1 MSPTSL
7 HRLATVAAAATA
19 GLLGWLGLHVAG
31 AGLVADTTTVGAADV
46 LVTTLVAGA
55 AAWLTVAL
63 LARTARRPRTAWT
76 LVGTTALSASMLG
89 PIYSA
94 SALTA
99 VALMGL
105 HLVVGAVLVGGLA
118 TTLTYRRSAAEPQ
131 QDRVVTG

>member
-1 MSPTSL
+1 MSPTTL
-7 HRLATVAAAATA
+7 HRLTTVASASAA

-31 AGLVADTTTVGAADV
+31 AGLVADTTTVGAVDV
-46 LVTTLVAGA
+46 FVTTLVAGG

-76 LVGTTALSASMLG
+76 LVSTTMLSASMLG

-94 SALTA
+94 PALTA

-105 HLVVGAVLVGGLA
+105 HLVVGAVLVGGFA
-118 TTLTYRRSAAEPQ
+118 ATLTYRRSAAEAQ
-131 QDRVVTG
+131 QDRVVAG

>member
-7 HRLATVAAAATA
+7 HRLTTVATAAAA

-31 AGLVADTTTVGAADV
+31 ADLVADTTTVGAVDV

-55 AAWLTVAL
+55 AGWLTAAL
-63 LARTARRPRTAWT
+63 LARTTHRPRTTWT
-76 LVGTTALSASMLG
+76 LLSTTALSASMLG

-94 SALTA
+94 PELTA

-105 HLVVGAVLVGGLA
+105 HLVVGAVLVGGFA
-118 TTLTYRRSAAEPQ
+118 TTLAYRRSAAEPQ
-131 QDRVVTG
+131 QDGVLTG